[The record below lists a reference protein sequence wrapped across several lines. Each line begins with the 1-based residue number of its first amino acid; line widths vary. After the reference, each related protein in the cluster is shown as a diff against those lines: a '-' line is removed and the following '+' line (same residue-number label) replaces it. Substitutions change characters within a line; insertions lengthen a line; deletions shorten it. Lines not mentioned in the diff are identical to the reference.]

1 MSMNKIHRAYRAIIY
16 TLYVKLYYSGEIFTN
31 AMESHIKEVEHEVEM
46 HRRGSVL
53 HKKPKF

>member
-1 MSMNKIHRAYRAIIY
+1 MNKIRRAYKAIIY
-16 TLYVKLYYSGEIFTN
+16 TLYMKLYYGGEIFTN